1 MENEEREERSEADE
15 QPSVDDSPPVERTEP
30 RRRHRKWPWILGAVI
45 LSPVVLLTLWTLA
58 VLNFS
63 YSHGDRAGYVQ
74 KFSKKGWLCKTWEG
88 ELAMVNIPGAMQQQ
102 WEFTVRDDSVAQVIT
117 NSMGKRVSLAYNE
130 HRGVPTSCFGETQ
143 YYVTGVRVIGD

>member
-1 MENEEREERSEADE
+1 MQNDDRTESDE
-15 QPSVDDSPPVERTEP
+15 QPPVDDSPPEEAAPV
-30 RRRHRKWPWILGAVI
+30 RRGHRKWPWILSAVI
-45 LSPVVLLTLWTLA
+45 LSPVVLLALWTLI

-74 KFSKKGWLCKTWEG
+74 KFSKKGWICKTWEG

-102 WEFTVRDDSVAQVIT
+102 WEFSVRDDSIARVIT
-117 NSMGKRVSLAYNE
+117 SSMGKRVSLAYDE

-143 YYVTGVRVIGD
+143 YFVTGVRVLGN

>member
-1 MENEEREERSEADE
+1 MENDDRTESDE
-15 QPSVDDSPPVERTEP
+15 QPPVDDSRVADVAPA
-30 RRRHRKWPWILGAVI
+30 RRHRKWPWVLSAVV
-45 LSPVVLLTLWTLA
+45 LSPVVLLALWTLI

-74 KFSKKGWLCKTWEG
+74 KFSKKGWICKTWEG

-102 WEFTVRDDSVAQVIT
+102 WEFSVRDDSIAQQIT
-117 NSMGKRVSLAYNE
+117 SSMGKRVSLAYEE

-143 YYVTGVRVIGD
+143 YYVSGVRVLGN

>member
-1 MENEEREERSEADE
+1 MENEEREERSEPDE
-15 QPSVDDSPPVERTEP
+15 QPPVDDSPPVERTEP

-63 YSHGDRAGYVQ
+63 YSQGDRAGYVQ

-143 YYVTGVRVIGD
+143 YYVTGVRIIGD